1 MRVGFKGWA
10 IGFYFLGLAFTVYSK
25 AAPDPGAKP
34 NRLIES
40 KSPYLLQHAFNPVDW
55 YPWGEEAFEKA
66 RKEKKLILL
75 SIGYSTCHWCHV
87 MERESFQDV
96 EVAGFLN
103 KHFVSIKL
111 DREERPDVDKV
122 YMTSFQAIFG
132 QGGGWPLNMFLTP
145 ELKPFY
151 GGTYFPPKDQ
161 GQRPGFMTVLNR
173 LHELWAEDRVGI
185 EAKTTDIHEKLTD
198 HFHELQGLNPDSTFD
213 AAMLDGMVPKFLA
226 GADQA
231 NGGWGSQQKFP
242 QPSHLRFL
250 LGRGGEGRE
259 FALKTCR
266 KMMEGG
272 INDQIGGGFHRYT
285 VDPIWLVPHF
295 EKMLYDQ
302 AQLLDVYVDAWQVS
316 GEEEFRA
323 TARSIAEYVL
333 GELTHPEGG
342 FLSAQDA
349 QSEGKEGKY
358 WCWTVKE
365 LKALLSEEE
374 LSVARRRYGITDS
387 GNFVDH
393 SDPEPLKD
401 QNVLYLAMRLEKFS
415 AEDQKILSSVVAKMR
430 KARSIRVPPAT
441 DDKVLA
447 SWNGLMIGAMARA
460 GRILED
466 PRYLKAAER
475 AHAFVVNKLW
485 NPATSTLSHRW
496 RENHVDRSQ
505 QSESYL
511 YFLRASRI
519 LYEATLNPSYLTLA
533 ATLADR
539 AIAVFYDKLNG
550 GFFDGEDRDDLVFR
564 LKDDYDSATPTPSS
578 VATFEYGVLSEITG
592 EAAYRAVAEKSLLS
606 VSDTLRENPTQL
618 AESLKAVSFM
628 VGKPARV
635 VIAGGNQREEFLKVA
650 WAGQRRNLLVVGTTG
665 PVSDFTSQLKEVKPG
680 ETTAY
685 YCVGQTCRL
694 PETNPAVLA
703 DWLKEDRTGEKT
715 APRESESP
723 PPPVAE

>member
-1 MRVGFKGWA
+1 MRVGFMHWA
-10 IGFYFLGLAFTVYSK
+10 MSLSFFAMVVASSGRETVDS
-25 AAPDPGAKP
+25 GSKP

-55 YPWGEEAFEKA
+55 YPWGEEAFAKA
-66 RKEKKLILL
+66 RDEKKLILL

-87 MERESFQDV
+87 MERESFQSD
-96 EVAGFLN
+96 EVATFLN
-103 KHFVSIKL
+103 KHFISIKL

-122 YMTSFQAIFG
+122 YMTSFQAMFG

-145 ELKPFY
+145 DLKPFY

-161 GQRPGFMTVLNR
+161 GERPGFMTVLSR
-173 LHELWAEDRVGI
+173 LHELWVEDREGI
-185 EAKTTDIHEKLTD
+185 EAQTADLHKKLTE
-198 HFHELQGLNPDSTFD
+198 HLGKIQSLNPEASFD
-213 AAMLDGMVPKFLA
+213 APMLKGIVPKFLS
-226 GADQA
+226 GADQV
-231 NGGWGSQQKFP
+231 NGGWGRDQKFP

-250 LGRGGEGRE
+250 LGQQGEGRE

-316 GEEEFRA
+316 GEEEFKV
-323 TARSIAEYVL
+323 TARSIADYVL
-333 GELTHPEGG
+333 AELTHSEGG

-358 WCWTVKE
+358 WCWTVKD
-365 LKALLSEEE
+365 LKAFLSERE
-374 LSVARRRYGITDS
+374 LSVVRRHYGITDS
-387 GNFVDH
+387 GNFIDH

-401 QNVLYLAMRLEKFS
+401 QNVLYRAMRLEKF
-415 AEDQKILSSVVAKMR
+415 APEERKLLSGAKEKMK
-430 KARSIRVPPAT
+430 KARSLRAPPAT

-447 SWNGLMIGAMARA
+447 SWNGLMIGSMARA
-460 GRILED
+460 GRILKD
-466 PRYLKAAER
+466 ARYLKAAEK
-475 AHAFVVNKLW
+475 AHAFIVRKLW
-485 NPATSTLSHRW
+485 NPTSTTLSHRW
-496 RENHVDRSQ
+496 RDGHVDGSQ

-511 YFLRASRI
+511 YFLRGSRV
-519 LYEATLNPSYLTLA
+519 LYEATLNPSYLSLA
-533 ATLADR
+533 VTLADR
-539 AIAVFYDKLNG
+539 AIALFYDKMNG

-578 VATFEYGVLSEITG
+578 VARFEYAVLAEITG
-592 EAAYRAVAEKSLLS
+592 KSSYRKVAEKSLLS
-606 VSDTLRENPTQL
+606 VSDTLRQSPTQL

-635 VIAGGNQREEFLKVA
+635 VIAGANQREEFLEVA
-650 WAGQRRNLLVVGTTG
+650 WTGQRQNLLVVGTTG
-665 PVSDFTSQLKEVKPG
+665 PVSEFTRQLKEVKSG
-680 ETTAY
+680 KTTAY

-694 PETNPAVLA
+694 PETDPAILA
-703 DWLKEDRTGEKT
+703 DWLKEDRSSEKSP
-715 APRESESP
+715 AAEEGSSP
-723 PPPVAE
+723 PPVLE

>member
-1 MRVGFKGWA
+1 MRVGIVHWA
-10 IGFYFLGLAFTVYSK
+10 TGLYFSAMVVAGSAREI
-25 AAPDPGAKP
+25 PDSGSTP

-55 YPWGEEAFEKA
+55 YPWGEEAFTKA

-87 MERESFQDV
+87 MERESFQSE
-96 EVAGFLN
+96 EVANFLN

-122 YMTSFQAIFG
+122 YMTSFQAMFG

-145 ELKPFY
+145 DLKPFY

-161 GQRPGFMTVLNR
+161 GQRPGFMTVLSS
-173 LHELWAEDRVGI
+173 LHDLWVKDRVGV
-185 EAKTTDIHEKLTD
+185 EAKTVDLHEKLTD
-198 HFHELQGLNPDSTFD
+198 HLDKIQSLNPDASFD
-213 AAMLDGMVPKFLA
+213 GFMLDGMVAKFLA
-226 GADQA
+226 GADQM
-231 NGGWGSQQKFP
+231 NGGWGKEQKFP

-250 LGRGGEGRE
+250 LSKGGEGRE

-316 GEEEFRA
+316 GKEEFKV
-323 TARSIAEYVL
+323 TAESIADYVL
-333 GELTHPEGG
+333 AELTHSEGG

-358 WCWTVKE
+358 WCWTVKD
-365 LKALLSEEE
+365 LKALLNERE
-374 LSVARRRYGITDS
+374 LSVARKRYGITDS
-387 GNFVDH
+387 GNFIDH
-393 SDPEPLKD
+393 SDPDPLKD
-401 QNVLYLAMRLEKFS
+401 QNVLFRAMRLEKFS
-415 AEDQKILSSVVAKMR
+415 PEDRKLLSLVKEKMK
-430 KARSIRVPPAT
+430 KARSLRVPPAT

-460 GRILED
+460 GRILKDE
-466 PRYLKAAER
+466 RYLKAAER

-485 NPATSTLSHRW
+485 DPASSTLSHRW
-496 RENHVDRSQ
+496 REGHVDGSQ

-511 YFLRASRI
+511 YFLRGSRV
-519 LYEATLNPSYLTLA
+519 LYEATLNPSYLSLA
-533 ATLADR
+533 VTLADR
-539 AIAVFYDKLNG
+539 AIALFYDKLNG

-578 VATFEYGVLSEITG
+578 VARFEYGVLSEITG
-592 EAAYRAVAEKSLLS
+592 EGSYREVAEKSLLS
-606 VSDTLRENPTQL
+606 VSDTIRESPTQL

-635 VIAGGNQREEFLKVA
+635 VIAGAKQREEFLKVA
-650 WAGQRRNLLVVGTTG
+650 WTGLRHNLLVVGTEG
-665 PVSDFTSQLKEVKPG
+665 PVSEFTRQLEEVKPG
-680 ETTAY
+680 QTTAY

-694 PETNPAVLA
+694 PETNPEVLA
-703 DWLKEDRTGEKT
+703 EWLREDRGSEKSPET
-715 APRESESP
+715 KAEIPSAPTPE
-723 PPPVAE
+723 